1 MQAISTRLFATLPA
15 LALLLALGA
24 CDRTDNRVEARKAV
38 EATGTA
44 GASAATQRKEEAAG
58 EPAAKAVDAP
68 QVDDALIAAKVTT
81 GLAADKNLSALHI
94 QVAAHDG
101 VVTLRGPAP
110 SAAARA
116 RAEEIARNVQGV
128 TSVVNQLDVRAG

>member
-1 MQAISTRLFATLPA
+1 M
-15 LALLLALGA
+15 
-24 CDRTDNRVEARKAV
+24 
-38 EATGTA
+38 
-44 GASAATQRKEEAAG
+44 
-58 EPAAKAVDAP
+58 DAP